1 MSREHTYLPTS
12 WESVTRQIKEYF
24 CWDVLTEESASAI
37 MKLYL
42 KGTPTEQI
50 IKQLE
55 ENKC

>member
-1 MSREHTYLPTS
+1 MKEHTYLPSS
-12 WESVTRQIKEYF
+12 WESVTRQIKEHF
-24 CWDVLTEESASAI
+24 SWKTLTEESASAI

-55 ENKC
+55 GEKK

>member
-50 IKQLE
+50 MEGK
-55 ENKC
+55 K